1 MFNLQLDLDRPAKI
15 SSQLSEHI
23 LRVRLLP
30 NGDRTANLPLQL
42 AVALDTSAS
51 MQGEKWEQAKI
62 AFEQLVAHLQPDDR
76 LSLAGF
82 ADWVT
87 PVVQNLPADQLCDLQ
102 STLNTLI
109 PAGVTRTDL
118 AINWIQSTLSQEP
131 GRVRVGILITDG
143 HLTTAQGEILADVTP
158 VINQAIALSQA
169 GMTLCVVGLGNAA
182 DFNSAFLVNLS
193 DRGQGKFL
201 YADRPSQLSVLLQD
215 YLQKAH
221 QITIDHA
228 TIKLNLAAGVQLK
241 SCCQFRPDYLP
252 LTPNDPQNIHLRNL
266 QTHTPTDILLALEVP
281 ILNPSQL
288 PGTYIIAQIQLQ
300 TLEFSPVLAQVWL
313 KFTPSYRE
321 AQQINS
327 EIDRDRLCWDINRF
341 STQLTTA
348 NDPLQ
353 TCELLSQ
360 IQASALKTGQ
370 IAIASQATQQLDGFY
385 KTGQLTAHQTTN
397 LLRATR
403 QIGEVE

>member
-1 MFNLQLDLDRPAKI
+1 
-15 SSQLSEHI
+15 SQLSI
-23 LRVRLLP
+23 LL
-30 NGDRTANLPLQL
+30 
-42 AVALDTSAS
+42 
-51 MQGEKWEQAKI
+51 E
-62 AFEQLVAHLQPDDR
+62 
-76 LSLAGF
+76 
-82 ADWVT
+82 
-87 PVVQNLPADQLCDLQ
+87 
-102 STLNTLI
+102 
-109 PAGVTRTDL
+109 
-118 AINWIQSTLSQEP
+118 
-131 GRVRVGILITDG
+131 
-143 HLTTAQGEILADVTP
+143 
-158 VINQAIALSQA
+158 
-169 GMTLCVVGLGNAA
+169 
-182 DFNSAFLVNLS
+182 
-193 DRGQGKFL
+193 
-201 YADRPSQLSVLLQD
+201 D

-266 QTHTPTDILLALEVP
+266 QTHTPTDILLALEAP

-321 AQQINS
+321 GQQINT

-341 STQLTTA
+341 STQLTTI

-370 IAIASQATQQLDGFY
+370 IAIASQATQQLDQLY
-385 KTGQLTAHQTTN
+385 KTGQLTAHQTTE

-403 QIGEVE
+403 KIGEVE